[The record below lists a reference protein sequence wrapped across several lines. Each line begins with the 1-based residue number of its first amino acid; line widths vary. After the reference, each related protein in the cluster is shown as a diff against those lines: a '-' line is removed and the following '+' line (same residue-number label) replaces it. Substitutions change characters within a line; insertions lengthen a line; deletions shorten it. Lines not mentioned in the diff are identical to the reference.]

1 MKKVF
6 QKPIKKQIMLL
17 FLPVVLAAVLIIGLF
32 AYFFETNNIKKN
44 ASILTQSMV
53 SQISILLND
62 KMMTV
67 FTQMINL
74 SNSPSVNTLLLSE
87 GSAEEDFKSL
97 MACYGSMEE
106 IYRNYDQMVDSLYFC
121 NNRGVEVKYFVNDVP
136 KHIGLSLPQWMKKYN
151 SSPHGVYWLNEHRDE
166 VFQTMV
172 PHKVISV
179 FRLIGSPQ
187 SASSGI
193 LLFNLNSSYFSTI
206 LDNVHVSENG
216 YMMLISKDG
225 TLQSASMQN
234 RYCLTLSAVEK
245 LKEHFGSSG
254 SMALQSVTNQR
265 MLITYQSIDANG
277 WIVAAVMPE
286 SDLLSTA
293 GEFKYILLVLVL
305 ALTLLVIWLS
315 NVLAKSI
322 SKPIEYLSNQVIKFD
337 NGDMSVSFHVDA
349 GNEIGVLAH
358 GLSYLKVTVTE
369 LLAQVRREQEQKT
382 KMQLLALQEQIKPHF
397 LYNTIGS
404 IRQLV
409 NMRNNRMA
417 SDMCVE
423 LARFYRLGISG
434 GKEIVTLEEELDHVA
449 SYLEIQKMRYGDDFE
464 YEINVDESL
473 LPTQILKLSLQPL
486 VENAIYHGI
495 KTKDGIGMILVS
507 GKMQEEKI
515 ILTVFDDGVG
525 IEPESLVDLRSKLRQ
540 PPEINHTKYFG
551 LRNVNTRLK
560 LYFGEESG
568 VVLESVPG
576 VYTQVSLVIPLAKAG
591 EGESFDA

>member
-17 FLPVVLAAVLIIGLF
+17 FLPVVIAAVLIIGLF

-44 ASILTQSMV
+44 ASFLTQSMV

-62 KMMTV
+62 KMMTA

-74 SNSPSVNTLLLSE
+74 SGSPAVNTLLLSE
-87 GSAEEDFKSL
+87 SSSEEDFSSL
-97 MACYGSMEE
+97 MTCYSSMEE
-106 IYRNYDQMVDSLYFC
+106 IYRNYDQMIDSLYFC
-121 NNRGVEVKYFVNDVP
+121 NNRAIEVKYFVSDVP
-136 KHIGLSLPQWMKKYN
+136 KHIGLSLTQWMKKYN
-151 SSPHGVYWLNEHRDE
+151 TSPHGVYWLNDHRDD
-166 VFQTMV
+166 VFQTTT

-179 FRLIGSPQ
+179 FRIIGSPQ

-193 LLFNLNSSYFSTI
+193 ILFNLNSSYFSGI

-216 YMMLISKDG
+216 YMMLISRDG
-225 TLQSASMQN
+225 TLQSAAMQN

-254 SMALQSVTNQR
+254 STVLRSVTNQR
-265 MLITYQSIDANG
+265 MIVTYQSIEANG

-286 SDLLSTA
+286 SDLLSSA
-293 GEFKYILLVLVL
+293 GEFKYILLVLML
-305 ALTLLVIWLS
+305 ALTLLVIFLS
-315 NVLAKSI
+315 NLLAKSI
-322 SKPIEYLSNQVIKFD
+322 SKPIEYLSDQVIKFD
-337 NGDMSVSFHVDA
+337 NGDMNVSFQVDA

-358 GLSYLKVTVTE
+358 GLSYLKIAVTE

-409 NMRNNRMA
+409 NMRNNHMA

-434 GKEIVTLEEELDHVA
+434 GKEIVTVKEELEHVA

-464 YEINVDESL
+464 YVIDVKEEL
-473 LPTQILKLSLQPL
+473 LSIRILKLSLQPL

-507 GKMQEEKI
+507 GEKQEDRV
-515 ILTVFDDGVG
+515 ILTVYDDGVG
-525 IEPESLVDLRSKLRQ
+525 MDSEKLEDLRSTLKL
-540 PPEINHTKYFG
+540 PPEVNHTKYFG
-551 LRNVNTRLK
+551 LRNVNTRLR
-560 LYFGEESG
+560 LYFGEQSG
-568 VVLESVPG
+568 IVFESVQG
-576 VYTQVSLVIPLAKAG
+576 VYTQASIVIPLAGSG
-591 EGESFDA
+591 EGE